1 MKKSGFIVFLALSI
15 GGATMSVRANTETS
29 VTNALELQKR
39 IHELEQKLQRATAS
53 MKSVRYGLNWVDCPE
68 AFDAVCENKIPVLT
82 EVAEKAIVQNDG
94 KPTHILIE
102 GDNYHALQCLNF
114 THRGRI
120 DVIYIDPPYNTGSD
134 GFTYKDKRFLEQYP
148 NGEKIDKNHPLR
160 HSAWLSF
167 MEKRLK
173 SSKTLLRDDGVVF
186 ISIDDNEMANLKLLC
201 DKVFLEKNF
210 IADMIWKS
218 KSGGANDTRIAVD
231 TEHILV
237 YARCADKVKIGLDDE
252 ATVTTSYNREDEFG
266 RYALDRLDKQSL
278 GYEESLDFPI
288 TGPDGKVYRVIH
300 RDPNHKVAR
309 WRWGKSTVE
318 ARYDELVF
326 ENGFVYTKN
335 YESDASVPRNLLVE
349 ERFGRTRSGK
359 TELFAIIGA
368 NKFPNPKPSKLIS
381 YLVGLFDRKNCIV
394 LDYFAGSGTTLH
406 AVLAQNEKDGGARQ
420 CILCTNNE
428 GNICDDVTY
437 PRASNVLNGYV
448 SKGKVTVELLREK
461 LTITKLKKAQE
472 LLAEVKSVRDRNAS
486 KYESIKAE
494 VKEGCLLVT
503 GEQNINARIE
513 GLGGSLKYY
522 RAAFVG
528 KHGCAGALD
537 EDRSELAEKAGCLL
551 ALAED
556 TLLAESVAKK
566 NAKYWQHYSDG
577 AHRHTLI
584 YYSDDLAGF
593 EALSKKADAL
603 RAADKAARL
612 AVYVFTIGSVDAF
625 ENEFDDMK
633 QITIKPI
640 PEPIL
645 EIYKTINE
653 G

>member
-1 MKKSGFIVFLALSI
+1 MGSKA
-15 GGATMSVRANTETS
+15 AAETS
-29 VTNALELQKR
+29 STNVVELQRR
-39 IHELEQKLQRATAS
+39 IHELEKKLHQATVG
-53 MKSVRYGLNWVDCPE
+53 MKSVRYGLNWVPCPE
-68 AFDAVCENKIPVLT
+68 AFDADCENKIPVLT
-82 EVAEKAIVQNDG
+82 EVPEKAIDQNDG

-173 SSKTLLRDDGVVF
+173 SSKALLKEDGVIFV
-186 ISIDDNEMANLKLLC
+186 SIDDNEMANLKLLC

-210 IADMIWKS
+210 VADMVWKS
-218 KSGGANDTRIAVD
+218 KSGGANDTKVAVD

-237 YARCADKVKIGLDDE
+237 YARSVDKVKIGLDDE

-266 RYALDRLDKQSL
+266 KYALDRLDKQSL

-288 TGPDGKVYRVIH
+288 PGPDGTVYRVLH
-300 RDPNHKVAR
+300 KDPNHKVAR

-318 ARYDELVF
+318 DRYDELVF

-368 NKFPNPKPSKLIS
+368 NNFPNPKPSKLIS

-406 AVLAQNEKDGGARQ
+406 AVLVQNEKDGGARQ

-437 PRASNVLNGYV
+437 PRVSNVVQGYE

-461 LTITKLKKAQE
+461 LTVTKLKKAKE
-472 LLAEVKSVRDRNAS
+472 LLDAAKNVRDKNKL
-486 KYESIKAE
+486 KYESIKTE
-494 VKEGCLLVT
+494 VKEGDLLVT
-503 GEQNINARIE
+503 GEQKSKAKIG
-513 GLGGSLKYY
+513 GLGGGLKYY
-522 RAAFVG
+522 RTAFVG
-528 KHGCAGALD
+528 KHGCARALD

-551 ALAED
+551 SLAED
-556 TLLAESVAKK
+556 TLRAETVA
-566 NAKYWQHYSDG
+566 AKDRRYWQHYSDG

-593 EALSKKADAL
+593 EALSKKADAV
-603 RAADKAARL
+603 RAADKTARL
-612 AVYVFTIGSVDAF
+612 AVYVFAIGSVEAF
-625 ENEFDDMK
+625 ENEFDDMRH
-633 QITIKPI
+633 ITIKPI

>member
-1 MKKSGFIVFLALSI
+1 MRKNRMVLVLALSI
-15 GGATMSVRANTETS
+15 GELAMGAKAVTETS
-29 VTNALELQKR
+29 STNVVELQR
-39 IHELEQKLQRATAS
+39 RVHELEKKLHQATAG
-53 MKSVRYGLNWVDCPE
+53 MKSVRYGLNWVPCPE
-68 AFDAVCENKIPVLT
+68 AFDADCENKIPVLT
-82 EVAEKAIVQNDG
+82 EVPEKAIDQNDG

-173 SSKTLLRDDGVVF
+173 SSKALLKEDGVIFV
-186 ISIDDNEMANLKLLC
+186 SIDDNEMANLKLLC

-210 IADMIWKS
+210 VADMVWKS
-218 KSGGANDTRIAVD
+218 KSGGANDTKVAVD

-237 YARCADKVKIGLDDE
+237 YARSVDKVKIGLDDE

-266 RYALDRLDKQSL
+266 KYALDRLDKQSL

-288 TGPDGKVYRVIH
+288 PGPDGTVYRVLH
-300 RDPNHKVAR
+300 KDPNHKVAR

-318 ARYDELVF
+318 DRYDELVF

-368 NKFPNPKPSKLIS
+368 NNFPNPKPSRLIS

-406 AVLAQNEKDGGARQ
+406 AVLVQNEKDGGARQ

-437 PRASNVLNGYV
+437 PRVSNVVQGYE

-461 LTITKLKKAQE
+461 LTVTKLKKAKE
-472 LLAEVKSVRDRNAS
+472 LLDAAKNVRDKNKL
-486 KYESIKAE
+486 KYESIKTE
-494 VKEGCLLVT
+494 VKDGDLLVT
-503 GEQNINARIE
+503 GEQKSKAKIG
-513 GLGGSLKYY
+513 GLGGGLKYY

-528 KHGCAGALD
+528 KHGCARALD

-551 ALAED
+551 SLAED
-556 TLLAESVAKK
+556 TLRAETVA
-566 NAKYWQHYSDG
+566 AKDRRYWQHYSDG

-603 RAADKAARL
+603 RAADKTARL
-612 AVYVFTIGSVDAF
+612 AVYVFAIGSVEAF
-625 ENEFDDMK
+625 ENEFDDMRH
-633 QITIKPI
+633 ITIKPI